1 MFHWKLILV
10 PCGSLQHA
18 GLLGCNP
25 WSARKSAAMRR
36 LVVGR
41 VDITGAEP
49 VVASVFRINEVYQ
62 GELALLQAVDPAAPR
77 HSREPSTAAGS
88 LESSMLM
95 LMPMLQTSMLSTRAV
110 DPTLAEHRPF
120 SAVGPGWEIIGLP
133 GGYECDITGPVAATS
148 TARRSSRSPRWCR
161 SAKYARASS
170 GTDATKWRLPRLAG
184 SPSVT
189 ANRAGGHLPYRLQRG
204 RAPA

>member
-88 LESSMLM
+88 LESSMLV
-95 LMPMLQTSMLSTRAV
+95 PMLQTSMLSTRTV

-148 TARRSSRSPRWCR
+148 TARRSSRSPRW
-161 SAKYARASS
+161 
-170 GTDATKWRLPRLAG
+170 
-184 SPSVT
+184 
-189 ANRAGGHLPYRLQRG
+189 
-204 RAPA
+204 

>member
-1 MFHWKLILV
+1 
-10 PCGSLQHA
+10 
-18 GLLGCNP
+18 
-25 WSARKSAAMRR
+25 MRR

-133 GGYECDITGPVAATS
+133 GGYECDITGSVAATS
-148 TARRSSRSPRWCR
+148 TARRSSRP
-161 SAKYARASS
+161 
-170 GTDATKWRLPRLAG
+170 
-184 SPSVT
+184 
-189 ANRAGGHLPYRLQRG
+189 RAGAARQSTPAHRPARMPRNGDCPASPG
-204 RAPA
+204 RPP